1 MASGTLIFRPSADV
15 SVRHAK
21 SSGNTGYNLIADA
34 TADDNSTYIYQS
46 LTSTSSTSVSSTFT
60 LTSASD
66 LPPYNYKI
74 TAVRLY
80 SRAMG
85 ASNNGSGSYACYF
98 AAGTASGGSSSGA
111 ATSGNTS
118 SSYTTLTA
126 KSAELLEAINNELE
140 LSQEFPIISVKVTTT
155 GTKSSDKNASN
166 GYIRV
171 TQVYAEFDY
180 EETVFQPPEEE
191 EGVNYYPL
199 TISSI
204 NATTSPKNGTTRLQ
218 EGSNQTITITPTNP
232 LLTLATDNG
241 VDITSQLTRTEVSNT
256 YNITTQVS
264 GASYGFP
271 LNSSTNY
278 YTSNNKAQANSA
290 AVARINFELDSA
302 CVITIQ
308 YINYA
313 EATYDYGIF
322 GKLDV
327 ALGTTQAVDSNIQ
340 YACSTNNDNTNTAR
354 TITYNIPAG
363 SHFIDIKYRKNNATN
378 SNNDTL
384 QWRVSNFET
393 TGGDA
398 IYTYNLTNITAKH
411 SLMFIFGQVT
421 YYTITSSGTNCK
433 IFPDG
438 QVVVMPGDS
447 YTINIA
453 PSAVTDTVG
462 ISDNGVNTTSSLK
475 RDKGLDKDGLTI
487 ASYSYELTNIQ
498 ENHTLE
504 IVSVAATSILYE
516 KVSGKWLVV
525 TDAYYKE
532 NGQWV
537 KKDLSFFSDMDLTYM
552 KKGES
557 LHRS

>member
-15 SVRHAK
+15 SVNHTR
-21 SSGNTGYNLIADA
+21 SSGSTGYNLIADVN
-34 TADDNSTYIYQS
+34 ADDNSTYISQTLS
-46 LTSTSSTSVSSTFT
+46 STSSTSMSSTFT
-60 LTSASD
+60 LTSSNE

-85 ASNNGSGSYACYF
+85 ASNNGSGSYTCYF
-98 AAGTASGGSSSGA
+98 AAGTAAGGSSNNA
-111 ATSGNTS
+111 ATSGNTT
-118 SSYTTLTA
+118 SSYTTL
-126 KSAELLEAINNELE
+126 SSESSELLTTINNELE
-140 LSQEFPIISVKVTTT
+140 LTQEFPVISVKVTTT

-171 TQVYAEFDY
+171 TQIYAEFDY

-191 EGVNYYPL
+191 EGINYYPL

-204 NATTSPKNGTTRLQ
+204 NATTTPNNGTTRLQ

-256 YNITTQVS
+256 YNVTTQVS

-271 LNSSTNY
+271 LNSNTNY

-302 CVITIQ
+302 CVVTIQ

-322 GKLDV
+322 GKLDT
-327 ALGTTQAVDSNIQ
+327 ALTTTSTSDSNAQ
-340 YACSTNNDNTNTAR
+340 YICNTNNDNTNTAR

-363 SHFIDIKYRKNNATN
+363 SHFIDIKYRKDNATD

-384 QWRVSNFET
+384 QWRISNFET

-398 IYTYNLTNITAKH
+398 IYTYNLTNITEKH

-421 YYTITSSGTNCK
+421 YYTIASSGSNCK

-438 QVVVMPGDS
+438 QVIVMPGDS
-447 YTINIA
+447 YTINIV
-453 PSAVTDTVG
+453 PNAVTDTVG
-462 ISDNGVNTTSSLK
+462 ISDNSTNMTNNLQK
-475 RDKGLDKDGLTI
+475 DKGLDKDGLTI

-498 ENHTLE
+498 ENHTLD

-516 KVSGKWLVV
+516 KVGGKWLVV

-532 NGQWV
+532 NGHWV
-537 KKDLSFFSDMDLTYM
+537 KKDLSFFSDLDLTYM
-552 KKGES
+552 KKGK
-557 LHRS
+557 

>member
-15 SVRHAK
+15 SVNHTR
-21 SSGNTGYNLIADA
+21 SSGSTGYSLIADVN
-34 TADDNSTYIYQS
+34 ADDNSTYISQTLS
-46 LTSTSSTSVSSTFT
+46 NTSSTSISSTFT
-60 LTSASD
+60 LTSSNE

-85 ASNNGSGSYACYF
+85 ASNNGSGSYTCYF
-98 AAGTASGGSSSGA
+98 AAGTAAGGSSNNA
-111 ATSGNTS
+111 ATSGDTT
-118 SSYTTLTA
+118 SSYTTLN
-126 KSAELLEAINNELE
+126 SESSELLTAINNELE
-140 LSQEFPIISVKVTTT
+140 LTQEFPVISVKVTTT

-204 NATTSPKNGTTRLQ
+204 NATTTPNNGTTRLQ

-256 YNITTQVS
+256 YNVTTQVS

-271 LNSSTNY
+271 LNSNTNY

-302 CVITIQ
+302 CVVTIQ

-322 GKLDV
+322 GKLDT
-327 ALGTTQAVDSNIQ
+327 ALSTTSTSDSNAQ
-340 YACSTNNDNTNTAR
+340 YICSTNNDNTNTAR

-363 SHFIDIKYRKNNATN
+363 SHFIDIKYRKDSATD

-384 QWRVSNFET
+384 QWRISNFET

-398 IYTYNLTNITAKH
+398 IYTYNLTNITEKH

-421 YYTITSSGTNCK
+421 YYTITSSSSNCK

-438 QVVVMPGDS
+438 QVIVMPEDN
-447 YTINIA
+447 YTINIV
-453 PSAVTDTVG
+453 PNAVTDTVG
-462 ISDNGVNTTSSLK
+462 ISDNSTNMTNSLQK
-475 RDKGLDKDGLTI
+475 DKGLDKNGLTI

-498 ENHTLE
+498 ENHTLD

-516 KVSGKWLVV
+516 KVGGKWLVI

-532 NGQWV
+532 NGHWV
-537 KKDLSFFSDMDLTYM
+537 KKDLSFFSDLDLTYM
-552 KKGES
+552 KKG
-557 LHRS
+557 

>member
-15 SVRHAK
+15 SVNHTR
-21 SSGNTGYNLIADA
+21 SSGSTGYSLIADVN
-34 TADDNSTYIYQS
+34 ADDNSTYISQTLS
-46 LTSTSSTSVSSTFT
+46 STSSTSMSSTFT
-60 LTSASD
+60 LTSSNE

-98 AAGTASGGSSSGA
+98 AAGTAAGGSSNNA
-111 ATSGNTS
+111 ATSGNTT
-118 SSYTTLTA
+118 SSYTTLN
-126 KSAELLEAINNELE
+126 SESSELLTAINNELE
-140 LSQEFPIISVKVTTT
+140 LTQEFPVISVKVTTT

-171 TQVYAEFDY
+171 TQIYAEFDY

-204 NATTSPKNGTTRLQ
+204 NATTTPNNGTTRLQ
-218 EGSNQTITITPTNP
+218 EGSNQTITIIPTNP

-256 YNITTQVS
+256 YNVTTQVS

-271 LNSSTNY
+271 LNSNTNY

-302 CVITIQ
+302 CVVTIQ

-340 YACSTNNDNTNTAR
+340 YACSTQAANSANTQ
-354 TITYNIPAG
+354 TITYEIPAG
-363 SHFIDIKYRKNNATN
+363 SHFIDIKYRKDGATD
-378 SNNDTL
+378 SNNDNL
-384 QWRVSNFET
+384 QWRISNFET

-398 IYTYNLTNITAKH
+398 IYTYNLTNITERH
-411 SLMFIFGQVT
+411 NLMFIFGQVT
-421 YYTITSSGTNCK
+421 YYTITSSGSNCK

-438 QVVVMPGDS
+438 QVIVMPGNN

-453 PSAVTDTVG
+453 PNAVTDTVG
-462 ISDNGVNTTSSLK
+462 LTDNGVNVTSNLK

-498 ENHTLE
+498 ENHTIE
-504 IVSVAATSILYE
+504 VVSVAATSILYE
-516 KVSGKWLVV
+516 KVGGK
-525 TDAYYKE
+525 
-532 NGQWV
+532 
-537 KKDLSFFSDMDLTYM
+537 
-552 KKGES
+552 
-557 LHRS
+557 